1 MRLALQPRSKCAFWA
16 GHGVDI
22 SDYHNRLSGKKK
34 KGKRKRTTNNL
45 YFEEK
50 LVE

>member
-22 SDYHNRLSGKKK
+22 SDYHNRLFGKKR
-34 KGKRKRTTNNL
+34 GKRKRTANNL